1 MTMLGVTPIVIAPA
15 LCSRVG
21 CSGTEVAGLQS
32 EADRLRARGLATVV
46 AADDRESLGQACA
59 ELRALQQIYTTT
71 RVEEREH
78 DEELYDLAALLAVC
92 DTAQDGGT
100 LEATER
106 IARLLQE
113 GAH

>member
-1 MTMLGVTPIVIAPA
+1 VKAFEVTTFLIAAA
-15 LCSRVG
+15 LYSQVG
-21 CSGTEVAGLQS
+21 CSGSEVAGLQS
-32 EADRLRARGLATVV
+32 EAGRLYASGLATVV
-46 AADDRESLGQACA
+46 AADDREALGPACA
-59 ELRALQQIYTTT
+59 DIRALQQTYTTT

-78 DEELYDLAALLAVC
+78 DAELHDLAALLAVC